1 MDYEKNMEDSM
12 RMFMDHYV
20 FKNGDLAISDT
31 FKKVFFV
38 NERESIR
45 NDAKEALRAISV
57 NLNDKM
63 DEYLYKELD
72 MKTPEID
79 RREIINR
86 ITFYTDLSK
95 TIQPLMYYDALVTE
109 VINSNSYDWKLTIL
123 DGIPYLNTYGRNME
137 LLYPNKKK
145 GLVGE
150 RHLFKDFIV
159 YSKKCKT
166 PEEKATCSVILEF
179 IYWIRKLCA
188 ISHERYSS
196 ILNFT
201 DLLAREFI
209 LSMYGNDMLTK
220 FKNEYYIC

>member
-20 FKNGDLAISDT
+20 FKNGDLNISET

-38 NERESIR
+38 NERDNVR
-45 NDAKEALRAISV
+45 NDGREALKSIAV
-57 NLNDKM
+57 NLYDKM

-72 MKTPEID
+72 MKTPTID
-79 RREIINR
+79 RREIMNR

-95 TIQPLMYYDALVTE
+95 TIKELMYYDALVTE
-109 VINSNSYDWKLTIL
+109 VLNSNTYDWKLTIL

-145 GLVGE
+145 GLTAE
-150 RHLFKDFIV
+150 RHLYKDFIV
-159 YSKKCKT
+159 FSKQCKT
-166 PEEKATCSVILEF
+166 PESRDNCSVILEF
-179 IYWIRKLCA
+179 IFWIRKLCA
-188 ISHERYSS
+188 VSHERYSS

-201 DLLAREFI
+201 DILAREFI
-209 LSMYGNDMLTK
+209 LSMYGTSMLEK